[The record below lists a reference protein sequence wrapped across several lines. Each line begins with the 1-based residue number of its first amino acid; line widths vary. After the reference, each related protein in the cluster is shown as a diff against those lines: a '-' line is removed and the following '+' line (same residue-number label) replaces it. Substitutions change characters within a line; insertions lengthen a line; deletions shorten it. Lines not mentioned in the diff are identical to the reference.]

1 MGKNEDK
8 RSNQEKP
15 YEPTPEELEEMFE
28 AQQEEEADYPT
39 PEDFEVPADEDY
51 KDHSVLMHCKPVY
64 NFQSIEFDIVVDTSD
79 PESKKELEDTYR
91 SVLDILQRVAVDQPA
106 QVKPRTKP
114 RPEDRPS
121 DSQIYIMDKFGI
133 KHDEYT
139 TKKEAQDLI
148 DESCKKSK
156 EKSK

>member
-1 MGKNEDK
+1 MADKTKELKEMTQEEAEQFFNE
-8 RSNQEKP
+8 
-15 YEPTPEELEEMFE
+15 
-28 AQQEEEADYPT
+28 QEEEVP
-39 PEDFEVPADEDY
+39 DFDLDEDY
-51 KDHSVLMHCKPVY
+51 KDNTILMHCKPVY
-64 NFQSIEFDIVVDTSD
+64 NFQSIEFDMAVNVNN
-79 PESKKELEDTYR
+79 PEELEEMKGIYS
-91 SVLDILQRVAVDQPA
+91 SVLRILQEVAVDQPA

-121 DSQIYIMDKFGI
+121 ESQIYIMDKFNI